1 MASTLGRRDHM
12 GQMKTP
18 DTAVTLSPPSKPTL
32 PHPYLHCHHHGPGLG
47 KTIGRC
53 GVKANG
59 ERGAKEKAQGA
70 EEEEE
75 GGWDGCLE
83 KPFVNSYLG
92 S

>member
-1 MASTLGRRDHM
+1 M
-12 GQMKTP
+12 GP
-18 DTAVTLSPPSKPTL
+18 DEDSRHAVTLSPPTKPTL
-32 PHPYLHCHHHGPGLG
+32 SRPYLHCHHHGPVLG
-47 KTIGRC
+47 KTIGRY

-59 ERGAKEKAQGA
+59 ERGAKEKPQGA
-70 EEEEE
+70 EEEE